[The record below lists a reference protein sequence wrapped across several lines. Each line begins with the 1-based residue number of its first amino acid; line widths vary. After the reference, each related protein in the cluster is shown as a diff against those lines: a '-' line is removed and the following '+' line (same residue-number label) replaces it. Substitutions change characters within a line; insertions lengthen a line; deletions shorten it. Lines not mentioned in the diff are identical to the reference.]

1 MRNITRNMRTLAIA
15 CTLVIAGAACT
26 ARAVDATALTIYPSR
41 ESGLFAPGDFATQSG
56 YAMVHQQRS
65 FALRAGTQTLTL
77 QGLAE
82 RIDPSALLLHFPS
95 DSGVRFADLS
105 VLSPVRGVAAVLQQ
119 AVGGK
124 VTITDAQGKTTAS
137 GILRAIDGN
146 HLLVEDSSGALHLVS
161 GEVTL
166 PALLKLGPPGQ
177 QASISVYAPR
187 AGTYRAELVYPTAGI
202 GWRANY
208 DLLLRAGDACRGAL
222 QARAT
227 LANHSGTRFEDA
239 RVTLLA
245 GAVQAPNG
253 MAAMT
258 GPRMLMAAASAAP
271 PPPAPAQGGL
281 ADYRSYR
288 LPAPI
293 SLAEGA
299 VVQVPLYAPQTI
311 ECTRNYVFG
320 DVAPPGWSPQQP
332 DFNPDNRQDGA
343 GNPRIEIAFKA
354 PENLP
359 SGEARLYL
367 PDADGS
373 LQFIGANGIED
384 TRAGDRVVL
393 VPGAAYDLKVTRS
406 RTRWQLAGKVLTEG
420 LRYTLS
426 NTGRSA
432 RTITVYAHPR
442 RWRNWEL
449 LHSAPQPA
457 EHGIDTLMWR
467 VRVPADGS
475 TRIDYTLRYDASLAP
490 ALH

>member
-1 MRNITRNMRTLAIA
+1 MRTITRNMRTLAIA
-15 CTLVIAGAACT
+15 CTLVIAGAART
-26 ARAVDATALTIYPSR
+26 ACAADATALIIYPSR
-41 ESGLFAPGDFATQSG
+41 ASGLFAPGDFATQSG
-56 YAMVHQQRS
+56 YALVHQQRS
-65 FALRAGTQTLTL
+65 FALSAGTQTLTL

-95 DSGVRFADLS
+95 ASGVRFAGLS
-105 VLSPVRGVAAVLQQ
+105 VLPPVRGVAAVLQQ

-124 VTITDAQGKTTAS
+124 VTVTDAQGKTTAN
-137 GILRAIDGN
+137 GILRALDGN
-146 HLLVEDSSGALHLVS
+146 RLLVEDSSGALHLVS
-161 GEVTL
+161 GDVTL
-166 PALLKLGPPGQ
+166 PAHLKLGPPGQ
-177 QASISVYAPR
+177 QARISVYAPR

-208 DLLLRAGDACRGAL
+208 DLLLRAGDACRGTL

-245 GAVQAPNG
+245 GAVQAPNS
-253 MAAMT
+253 MATMT
-258 GPRMLMAAASAAP
+258 GPRMPMAAAFAAP
-271 PPPAPAQGGL
+271 PAPVQSGL

-293 SLAEGA
+293 SLVEGA

-343 GNPRIEIAFKA
+343 GNPRIAIAFKA

-467 VRVPADGS
+467 VRVPANGS
-475 TRIDYTLRYDASLAP
+475 ASIDYTLRYDANSAV
-490 ALH
+490 ATR